1 MRYDEMW
8 AFSEHMFEQTSIAYV
23 VSLRSNPRAAR
34 RGRSGRA
41 SIELGKKSAVAFD
54 FQRAVSE
61 SSRSVRPEVGSDD
74 EALRCVWKGPAC
86 LFLSRRSSP

>member
-23 VSLRSNPRAAR
+23 VSLRSHPRAAR

-41 SIELGKKSAVAFD
+41 SIEWGK
-54 FQRAVSE
+54 
-61 SSRSVRPEVGSDD
+61 EVGCCFGFPEGGLGQQPECSARTPLRRRGT
-74 EALRCVWKGPAC
+74 ALSLEGPRVS
-86 LFLSRRSSP
+86 LSV